1 MKKKFKKI
9 IAVLCVVATMG
20 SIAAVSTS
28 ALTRRLYGD
37 VNGDG
42 IISNADTL
50 ITQKYIANM
59 ATLDTYQ
66 VIAADVNG
74 DGDVNI
80 RDVVMIYSLL
90 DGEISEFPVGECF
103 YY

>member
-20 SIAAVSTS
+20 SIAAVSAS

-42 IISNADTL
+42 IISNADASL
-50 ITQKYIANM
+50 VQKYVAKLV
-59 ATLDTYQ
+59 TFDTYQ
-66 VIAADVNG
+66 IIAANV
-74 DGDVNI
+74 DGNDEVNI
-80 RDVVMIYSLL
+80 RDVVMIHSLL
-90 DGEISEFPVGECF
+90 DGEISEFPVGEAF
-103 YY
+103 LY